1 MKKILVLI
9 FVVFFAVNI
18 LYAQVNVG
26 DKALDFTLT
35 DLDGKQ
41 VSLKNFTNKSAV
53 LLVFSTTWCKYCIEE
68 IPTLNEIQ
76 KNYQKKGL
84 KILSIDVNESIKKV
98 ASFTQKKNII
108 YTVLLDEKGEVAKLY
123 DVYGFPTNLIIDK
136 KGIIKYRDYSLP
148 ENYKSILDQITK

>member
-1 MKKILVLI
+1 M
-9 FVVFFAVNI
+9 
-18 LYAQVNVG
+18 
-26 DKALDFTLT
+26 
-35 DLDGKQ
+35 
-41 VSLKNFTNKSAV
+41 
-53 LLVFSTTWCKYCIEE
+53 
-68 IPTLNEIQ
+68 NEIQ

-136 KGIIKYRDYSLP
+136 K
-148 ENYKSILDQITK
+148 E